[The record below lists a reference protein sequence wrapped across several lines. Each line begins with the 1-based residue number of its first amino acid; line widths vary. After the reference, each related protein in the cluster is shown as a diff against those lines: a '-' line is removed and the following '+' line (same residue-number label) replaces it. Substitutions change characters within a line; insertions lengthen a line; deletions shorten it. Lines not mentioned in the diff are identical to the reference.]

1 MIICA
6 LVITT
11 LLATASYGKEITVRG
26 KLQKTVEAGGW
37 LIVSGDQKYLILNSR
52 KFANEKWFVEGSE
65 VEATGEVKK
74 GVMTIYMEGT
84 PFDVHSLRATATK
97 KSQSV
102 VLITSGKPAEMKSPQ
117 MLVSDWRQR
126 RRQCVPEIFT
136 SGTPR
141 AFAVTKTTD

>member
-1 MIICA
+1 MIRKAARILTA

-11 LLATASYGKEITVRG
+11 LLATASYGKEITIRG

-37 LIVSGDQKYLILNSR
+37 LIVTGDQKYLILNSR

-84 PFDVHSLRATATK
+84 PFDVHSLRASATK
-97 KSQSV
+97 KSQAV
-102 VLITSGKPAEMKSPQ
+102 VITSGKPAEMKPPQ
-117 MLVSDWRQR
+117 MLVSDWRL
-126 RRQCVPEIFT
+126 C
-136 SGTPR
+136 R
-141 AFAVTKTTD
+141 AAVR